1 MAQPKVSAAGGW
13 AAVRYSLRMGRQ
25 AGGFLKL
32 YSRLR
37 KRNVC
42 KTCALGM
49 GGQKGGMVNEAAH
62 FPEVCKK
69 SLQAQAGDMQAP
81 ISVGQLEGHP
91 LSRLETFTSLELER
105 MGRIGFPMIAREGD
119 THFSRIGWDDALDMA
134 GSAFRE
140 ASPEE
145 VFFYSSGRS
154 SNEAAFLMQLV
165 ARAYGTGN
173 INNCSCYCHN
183 ASGAALADVYG
194 SGTASVVLEDL
205 ERADLVVIAG
215 ANPPS
220 NHPRLMT
227 QLVNLKRR
235 GGKVIVVNPLREL
248 GLVRFRVPSDW
259 RSMLFGSGIS
269 DLYLQPHV
277 GSDVA
282 LFKALLKGVIEKG
295 GLENEYVQRY
305 TEGWAAVRQDIET
318 TSWEDLC
325 GVSGVSREEITSA
338 TELLVRA
345 RRGIFCW
352 AMGLTHHSNGV
363 DNVLG
368 LANLALAR
376 GWLGQ
381 PGSGLLPI
389 RGHSNVQGVGSVGV
403 APALKKGFA
412 EKLEKLYD
420 LGPIP
425 EPGMDTFRSIEAAA
439 KGKIRSAFLLG
450 GNLFASNPDRT
461 WAARAL
467 ARIRTTVHVSTKL
480 NEGHVHGR
488 SRTVLILPALARD
501 EETQTT
507 TQESMFNLV
516 RLSEGGSPALS
527 PEMRSEVEI
536 IASLAERIL
545 PPDRFDWSALRSHRQ
560 LRHAISQ
567 IVPGYD
573 AIRRIDEPDG
583 GEFQIDGRT
592 FHQPIFE
599 TPGGKATF
607 HVTRLPD
614 LEMKRDEFRMM
625 TVRSEGQFNTVVY
638 EEEDLYRGNTRRD
651 VVMLADADARRLGVR
666 EGNRV
671 RVITEAGDMEV
682 TVAIVDIRPGNL
694 AMYYPEA
701 NTLVPKRIDA
711 RSGTPAF
718 KSVVARI
725 EVSKN

>member
-1 MAQPKVSAAGGW
+1 MA
-13 AAVRYSLRMGRQ
+13 YSLRMSRQ

-37 KRNVC
+37 HRNTC

-49 GGQKGGMVNEAAH
+49 GGQKGGMVNEAGH
-62 FPEVCKK
+62 FPEICKK
-69 SLQAQAGDMQAP
+69 SIQAQAGDMQAP
-81 ISVGQLEGHP
+81 ISPEQLEQHP
-91 LSRLETFTSLELER
+91 LSRLETFTSLQLER
-105 MGRIGFPMIAREGD
+105 MGRIGFPIVVRKGG
-119 THFSRIGWDDALDMA
+119 THFSRIPWKEALSIA

-140 ASPEE
+140 ALPHE

-183 ASGAALADVYG
+183 ASGVALADVYG
-194 SGTASVVLEDL
+194 SGTASVVLGDL
-205 ERADLVVIAG
+205 ERADLVLIAG

-235 GGKVIVVNPLREL
+235 GGTVIVVNPLREL

-259 RSMLFGSGIS
+259 SSMLFGSPIA

-282 LFKALLKGVIEKG
+282 LFKALLKGVLEKG
-295 GLENEYVQRY
+295 GVEDSYVRSY
-305 TEGWAAVRQDIET
+305 TSGWEGVRMDVEQ
-318 TSWEDLC
+318 TSWEELCHIC
-325 GVSGVSREEITSA
+325 GVSRREIESA
-338 TELLVRA
+338 VDLLVGA
-345 RRGIFCW
+345 QRGIFCW

-363 DNVLG
+363 DNVFE

-381 PGSGLLPI
+381 PGCGLMPI

-403 APALKKGFA
+403 APALKASFQ
-412 EKLEKLYD
+412 EKLESLYG
-420 LGPIP
+420 LSPIP
-425 EPGMDTFRSIEAAA
+425 APGMDTFRSMEAAA
-439 KGKIRSAFLLG
+439 EGRIQSAFLLG
-450 GNLFASNPDRT
+450 GNLLASNPDRT
-461 WAARAL
+461 WAAAAL
-467 ARIRTTVHVSTKL
+467 GKIRTTVHVSTKL

-488 SRTVLILPALARD
+488 SQTVLILPALARD
-501 EETQTT
+501 EEIQTT
-507 TQESMFNLV
+507 SQESMFNLV
-516 RLSEGGSPALS
+516 RLSSGGSPAHS
-527 PEMRSEVEI
+527 TEMRSEVEI

-545 PPDRFDWSALRSHRQ
+545 PADRFDWSQLRSHEGLRQ
-560 LRHAISQ
+560 AISKT
-567 IVPGYD
+567 VPGYE
-573 AIRRIDEPDG
+573 AIGMIDKPEG
-583 GEFQIDGRT
+583 GEFQIGGRT
-592 FHQPIFE
+592 FHRPVFE
-599 TPGGKATF
+599 TPDGKAHF
-607 HVTRLPD
+607 HPTPLPD
-614 LEMKRDEFRMM
+614 FTMKDREFRMM

-638 EEEDLYRGNTRRD
+638 EDEDLYRGNSRRD
-651 VVMLADADARRLGVR
+651 VVMMAEADAERFRLE
-666 EGNRV
+666 EGTRV
-671 RVITEAGDMEV
+671 RVITDAGKMEV
-682 TVAIVDIRPGNL
+682 AVAIIDIRPGNL

-701 NTLVPKRIDA
+701 NMLVPKRIDS

-725 EVSKN
+725 ELA